1 MCNLPS
7 SESWLKGASFFFHY
21 LVYHDLCLPFFQVD
35 LLLLFCAFPWLIMP
49 IHFFHESSVPLH
61 TTRDGVAACPAV
73 PALLWLRGSS
83 PSMGRSPFHTGPK
96 CDAPGPG
103 CHREVP

>member
-61 TTRDGVAACPAV
+61 TTRDGVLGWARVMIQYAFTSPAV
-73 PALLWLRGSS
+73 TP
-83 PSMGRSPFHTGPK
+83 PTMTTGDLSK
-96 CDAPGPG
+96 VIYDF
-103 CHREVP
+103 